1 MMFYVV
7 FWQLCG
13 VSVCIFHSNVFRIY
27 TTETEHHNNTKTQT
41 ALNQKP
47 IYHNQANVVLSHCL
61 CQTVIVMPRSCWET
75 NFHYYTMWCNWMFI
89 FRPNPKSKKKRKW
102 ILNPFTLLVVWF
114 FFHVMTKI
122 IYQEQRAAQKV
133 KCIKISKKAWIK
145 CWITNDKFFKIQGT
159 YCYIFRL
166 ILNVCAGVRSQLA
179 MTVHRR

>member
-89 FRPNPKSKKKRKW
+89 FRPNPKSKKRKW

-114 FFHVMTKI
+114 FPCYDKN
-122 IYQEQRAAQKV
+122 YLPRA
-133 KCIKISKKAWIK
+133 KCSTESK
-145 CWITNDKFFKIQGT
+145 
-159 YCYIFRL
+159 
-166 ILNVCAGVRSQLA
+166 
-179 MTVHRR
+179 MH